1 MAKYQTLKDAIKT
14 IRDQTIRESFARDE
28 NSKLGT
34 YFQVNPTLQK
44 PTFNDKIEFQRICIT
59 RYRTG
64 SHNLAI
70 EKGRMNGS
78 IARDERLCPC
88 NSDTQTIRH
97 VLLHCPLLNEPRDRY
112 GIENVE
118 NGVMND
124 GFLTEMESVFG
135 I

>member
-1 MAKYQTLKDAIKT
+1 MFGGCKHDL
-14 IRDQTIRESFARDE
+14 ELF

-34 YFQVNPTLQK
+34 YFQVNPTLER
-44 PTFNDKIEFQRICIT
+44 PTYNDKTEFQRICIT

-78 IARDERLCPC
+78 TARDERLCPC
-88 NSDTQTIRH
+88 NSDTQTIKH

-112 GIENVE
+112 GIVNVKD
-118 NGVMND
+118 GVMND
-124 GFLTEMESVFG
+124 GFLTEMESVLG

>member
-1 MAKYQTLKDAIKT
+1 MKDAIKT
-14 IRDQTIRESFARDE
+14 IRDQTIRESSARDK

-78 IARDERLCPC
+78 TVRDEHLCPC
-88 NSDTQTIRH
+88 NHDTQTIRH

-124 GFLTEMESVFG
+124 GFLIEMESVLG